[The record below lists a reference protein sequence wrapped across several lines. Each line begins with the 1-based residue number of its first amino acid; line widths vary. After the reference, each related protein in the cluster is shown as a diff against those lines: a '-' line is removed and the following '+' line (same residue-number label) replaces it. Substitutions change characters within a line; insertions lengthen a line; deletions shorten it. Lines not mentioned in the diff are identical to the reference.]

1 MWPGFRQPATLTPIF
16 SMSAGCDTDQS
27 DWIVLLCEV
36 GLGRELQTVLA
47 IPAVE
52 KRAVAVLQDCSGR
65 RVDMT
70 EIRRNLFIGDECVI
84 TTNTTKYVS
93 DL

>member
-1 MWPGFRQPATLTPIF
+1 M
-16 SMSAGCDTDQS
+16 
-27 DWIVLLCEV
+27 CEV
-36 GLGRELQTVLA
+36 WLSRELQAVLA

-70 EIRRNLFIGDECVI
+70 EIRQNLFIGDECVI
-84 TTNTTKYVS
+84 SANS
-93 DL
+93 ALCH

>member
-1 MWPGFRQPATLTPIF
+1 MCCCVRWG
-16 SMSAGCDTDQS
+16 
-27 DWIVLLCEV
+27 
-36 GLGRELQTVLA
+36 GRELQTVLA